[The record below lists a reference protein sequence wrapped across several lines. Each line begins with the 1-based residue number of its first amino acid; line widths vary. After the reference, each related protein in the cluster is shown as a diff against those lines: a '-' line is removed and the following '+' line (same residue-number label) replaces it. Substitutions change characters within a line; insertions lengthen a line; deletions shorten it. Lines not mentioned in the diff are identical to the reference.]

1 MRVGIGY
8 DARVFDPGHALVLG
22 GVHVLGAWGL
32 KGRGDGDVLL
42 RALADA
48 LLGAAGLGDLGDHFP
63 DDEEAWRD
71 LPSAVLLQQVWT
83 KVFALG
89 YQPGN
94 IDATLVAGRPDLAPF
109 RAAMRQR
116 IAELL
121 DLDPGNINVKA
132 VRGAGPG
139 PGQAGEGI
147 AAHVVAT
154 LGPPGEDAA

>member
-22 GVHVLGAWGL
+22 GVHIEGAWGL

-63 DDEEAWRD
+63 SEEDAWQD
-71 LPSAVLLQQVWT
+71 LPSAVLLQQVRT

-94 IDATLVAGRPDLAPF
+94 VDVTLVAGRPDLAPF

-116 IAELL
+116 IAEILEL
-121 DLDPGNINVKA
+121 EADLINVKA
-132 VRGAGPG
+132 VRGPG
-139 PGQAGEGI
+139 YGAAAAGEGV

-154 LGPPGEDAA
+154 LGPPTEEAA

>member
-22 GVHVLGAWGL
+22 GVRIEGAWGL

-48 LLGAAGLGDLGDHFP
+48 LLGAAGLGDMGDHFP
-63 DDEEAWRD
+63 SDEEAWED
-71 LPSAVLLQQVWT
+71 LPSAVLIQQVRT

-89 YQPGN
+89 FEPGN
-94 IDATLVAGRPDLAPF
+94 VDVTLVAGRPDLAPH

-116 IAELL
+116 VAELL
-121 DLDPGNINVKA
+121 DVDLDVVNVKA
-132 VRGAGPG
+132 VRGAERPG
-139 PGQAGEGI
+139 AGV

>member
-22 GVHVLGAWGL
+22 GVRIDGAWGL

-48 LLGAAGLGDLGDHFP
+48 LLGAAGLGDMGDHFP
-63 DDEEAWRD
+63 SDEEAWQD
-71 LPSAVLLQQVWT
+71 LPSAVLIQQVRT

-89 YQPGN
+89 FEPGN
-94 IDATLVAGRPDLAPF
+94 VDVTLVAGRPDLAPH

-116 IAELL
+116 VAELL
-121 DLDPGNINVKA
+121 DVDLDVVNVKA
-132 VRGAGPG
+132 VRGAERPG
-139 PGQAGEGI
+139 AGV

>member
-22 GVHVLGAWGL
+22 GVHVQGAWGL

-48 LLGAAGLGDLGDHFP
+48 LLGAAGLGDMGDHFP
-63 DDEEAWRD
+63 AEEDAWRD
-71 LPSAVLLQQVWT
+71 LPSAVLLQQIRT

-94 IDATLVAGRPDLAPF
+94 IDVTLVAGRPDLAPF

-116 IAELL
+116 VAELL
-121 DLDPGNINVKA
+121 DLDADAINVKA

-139 PGQAGEGI
+139 PGQPGEGI
-147 AAHVVAT
+147 QAHVIAT
-154 LGPPGEDAA
+154 LGPPSEDAA